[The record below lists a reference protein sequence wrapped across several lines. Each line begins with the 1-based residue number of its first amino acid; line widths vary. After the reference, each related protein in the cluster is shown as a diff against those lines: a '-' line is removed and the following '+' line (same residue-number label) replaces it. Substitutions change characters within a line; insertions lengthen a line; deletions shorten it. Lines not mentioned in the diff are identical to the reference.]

1 MKKLAVILC
10 LVLCVGLLVGCGAA
24 KCTVE
29 GCEGEAVEDAVFEK
43 QFCAEHL
50 AKKYCAIES
59 CDEVAVED
67 DAYEDG
73 YCKKHLA
80 NKKAFDASKAAY
92 ESIEAA
98 YEITEKFGEDI
109 YEAWRMGINEKDE
122 IMDEGLGYLS
132 AELNLTEEEL
142 VEGMAYMWAVDV
154 SGLDWDELSEEDKE
168 SYRGMES
175 LVFIMF
181 EDDFFSMCVWMIDAA
196 YEVNGMIETAETAL
210 NDAKSQMKTLS
221 EEFSD
226 YEHYPNLKGYYTT
239 TSSFFDFCVN
249 PTGSFEQVKTTIN
262 DYRNEARDYISDL
275 DYIFEE

>member
-1 MKKLAVILC
+1 
-10 LVLCVGLLVGCGAA
+10 
-24 KCTVE
+24 
-29 GCEGEAVEDAVFEK
+29 
-43 QFCAEHL
+43 
-50 AKKYCAIES
+50 
-59 CDEVAVED
+59 
-67 DAYEDG
+67 
-73 YCKKHLA
+73 
-80 NKKAFDASKAAY
+80 
-92 ESIEAA
+92 
-98 YEITEKFGEDI
+98 
-109 YEAWRMGINEKDE
+109 MGINEKDE